1 MNTEIRKFGQELRKF
16 INSPDVF
23 SILPEGDWGA
33 GGCWI
38 LAESLKQFLGPPAE
52 LWAIASEY
60 FDVEHVVV
68 KDGDAYFDYNGAS
81 TKKELLAEFSSSLK
95 GSFRE
100 GEELKLVRMTPH
112 RALRAEEV
120 GVPCEPWLVKALVTK
135 LNARFRE
142 HDSR

>member
-1 MNTEIRKFGQELRKF
+1 MTPAIRKFGQDFREF
-16 INSPDVF
+16 INSDEVF

-38 LAESLKQFLGPPAE
+38 LAEALKQFLGPPAE
-52 LWAIASEY
+52 LWAIYSSVLP
-60 FDVEHVVV
+60 VEHVVV

-81 TKKELLAEFSSSLK
+81 TKKEILSEFASSYPNRTGVGLAPL
-95 GSFRE
+95 
-100 GEELKLVRMTPH
+100 TAY
-112 RALRAEEV
+112 RARRAQET
-120 GVPCEPWLVKALVTK
+120 GIPCEPWYVKDLVSR

>member
-1 MNTEIRKFGQELRKF
+1 MTPAIRKFGQELREF
-16 INSPDVF
+16 INSDEVF

-38 LAESLKQFLGPPAE
+38 LAEALKQFLGPPAE
-52 LWAIASEY
+52 LWAVYSSVLP
-60 FDVEHVVV
+60 VEHVVV

-81 TKKELLAEFSSSLK
+81 TKEEILGEFRFSYPDRKGTGLAPLT
-95 GSFRE
+95 
-100 GEELKLVRMTPH
+100 VY
-112 RALRAEEV
+112 RAQRAEET
-120 GVPCEPWLVKALVTK
+120 GIPCEPWYVKPLVSK

>member
-1 MNTEIRKFGQELRKF
+1 MDPAIKKFGKELRKF
-16 INSPDVF
+16 INSDEVF
-23 SILPEGDWGA
+23 CILPEGDWGA

-38 LAESLKQFLGPPAE
+38 LAEALKRFLGPPAE

-81 TKKELLAEFSSSLK
+81 TKTELLAEFSSAWK

-100 GEELKLVRMTPH
+100 GEKLKLVRMTPH
-112 RALRAEEV
+112 RALQAEEV
-120 GVPCEPWLVKALVTK
+120 GVPCEPWLVKALVSR

-142 HDSR
+142 PDSR